1 MLPTEN
7 KPYGGRYE
15 LIQKIA
21 RGGMAEVYMAKDQLL
36 DRPVAL
42 KVLFPELSVN
52 VSFVERFRREA
63 QAAANLS
70 HPNIVSVFDWGEAD
84 NTYFIVM
91 ELVEGVTLASL
102 IKESGRIQPQK
113 AAAIAADVSA
123 SLAVAHKHGVIHR
136 DVKPSNVLLTEDGQ
150 VKVTDFGIARAA
162 TADGDLTQTGAVMG
176 TATYIP
182 PEQAQGLVVD
192 GRSDVYSLGVV
203 LYEMLVGKVPF
214 SGDSPLAIAYKHVRE
229 EAPHPRA
236 LVPEIPE
243 GLEAIVLKAMAK
255 DPAARYQSAVE
266 MGDDLRRFLNR
277 QEVKAL
283 RNFDPEATQALPVL
297 DANRGTPPTEVLR
310 TAPIPPVD
318 APSGRGTNWLL
329 IAIVVL
335 VVVLGGLLLGA
346 KHFFTAKPTAPTTTV
361 TVLVPSVIGESQTN
375 ALATLANDGFKSTV
389 SKQTSNE
396 ASGTVLSENP
406 KPGTSAKKGSSVA
419 LVVSSGAQQVT
430 VPNVVSKTIAS
441 AELTLSKA
449 GFQVSTNYVDNPA
462 QIGSVISQSPAA
474 SVQAPK
480 GSTVTLD
487 VSNGPSQIVVPN
499 VVGKPIAQAA
509 NDLGS
514 HSLTLGN
521 VSYQPSATVGDGD
534 VISTNPAAGQKVAP
548 NTPVDVVVSQGPSS
562 STTTTAPTGSTTTT
576 AAGGS
581 ASPTTTSPTTTTAP
595 AK

>member
-91 ELVEGVTLASL
+91 ELVEGVTLSSL
-102 IKESGRIQPQK
+102 IKESGRLDPQK
-113 AAAIAADVSA
+113 AASIAADVAA
-123 SLAVAHKHGVIHR
+123 SLAFAHKHGVIYR

-229 EAPHPRA
+229 EPPHPRTLA
-236 LVPEIPE
+236 PEVPEA
-243 GLEAIVLKAMAK
+243 LEAVVLKAMAK
-255 DPAARYQSAVE
+255 DPGLRYQSATE
-266 MGDDLRRFLNR
+266 MRDDLRRFLNH
-277 QEVKAL
+277 QEVSAMSG
-283 RNFDPEATQALPVL
+283 FDADATQALPII
-297 DANRGTPPTEVLR
+297 DANRGGFTTETIR
-310 TAPIPPVD
+310 TSPITPVD
-318 APSGRGTNWLL
+318 SGRRGTNWLL
-329 IAIVVL
+329 IGIVVL
-335 VVVLGGLLLGA
+335 LVVIGVLLLA
-346 KHFFTAKPTAPTTTV
+346 TKNFFNTNTPVSGGPRTV
-361 TVLVPSVIGESQTN
+361 SVPSVVGESEAN
-375 ALATLANDGFKSTV
+375 ATATLTNNGLKYTIGR
-389 SKQTSNE
+389 QISNE
-396 ASGTVLSENP
+396 SPGTVLSENP
-406 KPGTSAKKGSSVA
+406 SAGATVNKGSSVA
-419 LVVSSGAQQVT
+419 LVVSTGAQEVS
-430 VPNVVSKTIAS
+430 VPNVVGQTIAS
-441 AELTLSKA
+441 AESTLLAA
-449 GFQVSTNYVDNPA
+449 GFQVTTNYVNNPA
-462 QIGSVISQSPAA
+462 QVGTVTSESPGA
-474 SVQAPK
+474 STQAPK

-487 VSNGPSQIVVPN
+487 VSNGPSQISVPD
-499 VVGKPIAQAA
+499 VVGQPIAQAA
-509 NDLGS
+509 NTLGS
-514 HSLTLGN
+514 HNLTLGN
-521 VSYQPSATVGDGD
+521 VTYQPSPTVANGD
-534 VISTNPAAGQKVAP
+534 VISTNPTAGSNVAP
-548 NTPVDVVVSQGPSS
+548 NTSVDVVVSQGPSS

-576 AAGGS
+576 FPHS
-581 ASPTTTSPTTTTAP
+581 TTTTTVP
-595 AK
+595 ATVG